1 MKIIISDNIRNWLK
15 EGSDGR
21 RYAIYA
27 VIIVVGYIVRGFIY
41 SVIAAII
48 AMLGLMTVLFVL
60 FYVFAPDGDTRGNNF
75 LRSLTRQLKK
85 LRKN

>member
-21 RYAIYA
+21 RYVIYGI
-27 VIIVVGYIVRGFIY
+27 IIVVTYIVRGFIY

-48 AMLGLMTVLFVL
+48 AILGLMTVLFVL

-75 LRSLTRQLKK
+75 LQSLTRQLKK